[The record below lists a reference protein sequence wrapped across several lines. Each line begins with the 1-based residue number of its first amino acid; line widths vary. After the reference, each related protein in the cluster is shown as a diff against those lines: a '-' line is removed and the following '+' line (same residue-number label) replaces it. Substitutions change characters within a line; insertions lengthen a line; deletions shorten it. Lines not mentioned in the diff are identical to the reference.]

1 MNRYDDDDGY
11 TNGKTSLGGP
21 IAAIL
26 AVILLVACVFC
37 WCNMDNHSVDGGYVA
52 YVYSEPL
59 MGKKE
64 YKGIINGPGGTGWV
78 WRQAKVDISVTP
90 WTMAETFTDI
100 QAKDNLIM
108 KAHASLVFRVNR
120 ALVKEFV
127 EEYGAMAEVSKKPE
141 AIIKDAYESF
151 IQQHFRS
158 IVRSEVSRYN
168 ALEASSSIPKIT
180 ENVTTAL
187 KARLANTPFVVES
200 VTIGYTIPPDSVIE
214 GITKKVA
221 TTQTYERQ
229 AIERDIAL
237 RSEEIK
243 EAEGRA
249 DAKKSEQMA
258 MGGRK
263 AAEQKADAEKY
274 RAIAAA
280 QASAESARLEADA
293 AKYKA
298 IAAAQAKAES
308 VRLESEA
315 EAVAIERVGKA
326 KADAIRLQAE
336 AINRNYIDLQM
347 TESIKDIKW
356 PSTYVGGGVVQDL
369 LRQVIGSHN

>member
-1 MNRYDDDDGY
+1 MENCPENKTSSKNMSRYD
-11 TNGKTSLGGP
+11 TSKYDTAEQIRRKSVTMPFLGV
-21 IAAIL
+21 IAFVVLFLL
-26 AVILLVACVFC
+26 AFV
-37 WCNMDNHSVDGGYVA
+37 WGNMDNHSVDGGYVA

-78 WRQAKVDISVTP
+78 WRQEKVDISVTP

-127 EEYGAMAEVSKKPE
+127 EEYGAMSEVDRKPE

-158 IVRSEVSRYN
+158 IVRSEVSKYN

-180 ENVTTAL
+180 DNVTAAL

-200 VTIGYTIPPDSVIE
+200 VTVGYTIPPDSVIE

-249 DAKKSEQMA
+249 DAKKAEQTA
-258 MGGRK
+258 MGERK
-263 AAEQKADAEKY
+263 AAEQRADAE
-274 RAIAAA
+274 
-280 QASAESARLEADA
+280 
-293 AKYKA
+293 KYKA
-298 IAAAQAKAES
+298 IAAAQA
-308 VRLESEA
+308 EA
-315 EAVAIERVGKA
+315 EAVRLKAEAEALAIEKVGKA
-326 KADAIRLQAE
+326 KAEAIRLQAE

-347 TESIKDIKW
+347 TESVKDIKW

-369 LRQVIGSHN
+369 LRQVLGNRS